1 MMNVVLFA
9 CVIQV
14 FFKLS
19 VARLALGADGDLD
32 YTCRDEF
39 CRAKGGEALLQVK
52 QSLMFEKSLPK
63 RSYDGLEELEDWM
76 DKRSQ
81 HQLSWE
87 EFTRPDKSYSEDRSH
102 HVTPSVKK
110 KKKKVQEFEAA
121 KKIFSGIEP
130 YEKAPAA
137 HAPQA
142 ASAPPSTPPVAVS
155 GRPAA
160 PAPAAASVPP
170 STHHLLPRRATPG
183 LRRAKN
189 PPSTPPAVMSAPPAA
204 PPAPAPVPPS
214 LKQPLSS
221 DFPFPALSQEED
233 DALLAELC
241 KKVKTDDPSSA
252 EIIDPAIVCCDPR
265 QWIYAIHT
273 EPKIYL
279 VPNFISDEE
288 CNHLLELSRANW
300 APTLVMTAGPN
311 GSPDDLKQK
320 SSTLRTSHGSVIDY
334 AATPMVADIEKRLS
348 NLAGMDVNHL
358 ERLVMVRYQEGQEYK
373 IHHDGTWRLV
383 TIFIYLNDLDEDA
396 EGETFFPNL
405 DIKIKP
411 RKGCAVMWPNTCG
424 VASDG
429 THLED
434 TRVMHAGLPP
444 IGCTKFGVNCFFN
457 VAPKRL
463 QPDENGQGPPP
474 RVPKPSHSARFP
486 VMREAALHMSGSA
499 SMRDLNSMPGRSRRS
514 PPAFVVRPVAH
525 PHMPTMAAIAQPM
538 AAAFPHRACPRSGIR
553 CGAPAIDMRSPFQV
567 LA

>member
-1 MMNVVLFA
+1 MNVVLFA

-204 PPAPAPVPPS
+204 PPAAPAPVEAQRNNFKEDAFYDQAQKFRTNPAARHMLS
-214 LKQPLSS
+214 EKQIGLG
-221 DFPFPALSQEED
+221 DTAALTED
-233 DALLAELC
+233 GFNSVRELC
-241 KKVKTDDPSSA
+241 CTAQMTS
-252 EIIDPAIVCCDPR
+252 
-265 QWIYAIHT
+265 
-273 EPKIYL
+273 
-279 VPNFISDEE
+279 FIRRMIE
-288 CNHLLELSRANW
+288 
-300 APTLVMTAGPN
+300 TAGDGRGVCN
-311 GSPDDLKQK
+311 EGGL
-320 SSTLRTSHGSVIDY
+320 TG
-334 AATPMVADIEKRLS
+334 
-348 NLAGMDVNHL
+348 LAIWYDC
-358 ERLVMVRYQEGQEYK
+358 K
-373 IHHDGTWRLV
+373 
-383 TIFIYLNDLDEDA
+383 DEDPTFDFA
-396 EGETFFPNL
+396 KLQVDLAVDSPSTAGE
-405 DIKIKP
+405 
-411 RKGCAVMWPNTCG
+411 
-424 VASDG
+424 
-429 THLED
+429 
-434 TRVMHAGLPP
+434 
-444 IGCTKFGVNCFFN
+444 
-457 VAPKRL
+457 
-463 QPDENGQGPPP
+463 
-474 RVPKPSHSARFP
+474 
-486 VMREAALHMSGSA
+486 
-499 SMRDLNSMPGRSRRS
+499 
-514 PPAFVVRPVAH
+514 
-525 PHMPTMAAIAQPM
+525 
-538 AAAFPHRACPRSGIR
+538 CP
-553 CGAPAIDMRSPFQV
+553 
-567 LA
+567 